1 MGGNAGVAKGEL
13 GRAAERV
20 PCINGCGLLATRAP
34 HRPNQLSLSALQ
46 VTHVDA
52 AAGRIGVLGLD
63 LLDGTPVL
71 DVKPY
76 VPPFDAF
83 PEARYGWIEELSD
96 GDALGAD
103 RLDYWPPPAHLDG

>member
-1 MGGNAGVAKGEL
+1 MFGVDSDDGFED
-13 GRAAERV
+13 E
-20 PCINGCGLLATRAP
+20 AP
-34 HRPNQLSLSALQ
+34 Q
-46 VTHVDA
+46 HVDA

-83 PEARYGWIEELSD
+83 PEARYGWIEEMSD
-96 GDALGAD
+96 GEL
-103 RLDYWPPPAHLDG
+103 